1 MNMIHT
7 TPDVA
12 AQSRLPQ
19 SPVDQSTPCIQVNQ
33 TAAIRKHPRPIRLA
47 NTKGLDREQWL
58 AVRQQGIGGS
68 DAAAA
73 VGLNPYQSMLE
84 LWMIKTGRQ
93 KPDADPQMDALQSDD
108 SHPMYWGKV
117 LEPIVAQHY
126 QSRTGHKVRRINATL
141 QHPDI
146 PWMIANVDYRVSGSP
161 DVAILECKTAG
172 EFGARLWS
180 DGVPYYIQI
189 QVQHQL
195 AVTGEQAADVAVLI
209 CGQRLKIYRIQ
220 RDEGIIASLIELE
233 REFWHYVETDT
244 PPPADGSDS
253 AQQALQRLYPRDS
266 GLVIDWQDN
275 EVLSAAFDAL
285 LEVRTELEACQQH
298 EDALKQR
305 IQQAMGDASQAVFAR
320 GAVSWKRSKD
330 SISLDSK
337 RLLKDQPQLLEQY
350 GVTREGSRRFVIQA
364 KSSTGSLSP

>member
-19 SPVDQSTPCIQVNQ
+19 SPTNPSPKRN
-33 TAAIRKHPRPIRLA
+33 RPIRLA

-93 KPDADPQMDALQSDD
+93 QPDADPQMDALQSDD

-172 EFGARLWS
+172 EFGARLWNE
-180 DGVPYYIQI
+180 GVPYYIQI

-209 CGQRLKIYRIQ
+209 CGQRLKIYRIH
-220 RDEGIIASLIELE
+220 RDDGIIASLIELE

-285 LEVRTELEACQQH
+285 LEVRTELEVCQQQ
-298 EDALKQR
+298 EDVLKQR

-364 KSSTGSLSP
+364 KPSTGSLSP